1 MQGPPNRPRIMHLND
16 KIALVTGAS
25 SGLGAQISRDLVQR
39 GARVFGI
46 ARRQERLE
54 DLQTELGELFTGI
67 PCDVRS
73 EEAVAAAIE
82 QIGDQVDI
90 LVNNAGLGKFGAA
103 EEVAVETWDQQMDV
117 NLKGVFLCTRSIIP
131 IMKRQNQASGFGGHI
146 VNVASVAGLMGNAN
160 LSTYNA
166 TKFGLRGYSE
176 ALFKELREDGIKVTC
191 LFPGSIE
198 TEFFDHAGIQISN
211 NPMTAIDVSS
221 SVMHVLESP
230 DNYLISEI
238 VMRPLR
244 PRG

>member
-1 MQGPPNRPRIMHLND
+1 MQLTD
-16 KIALVTGAS
+16 KIAVVTGAS
-25 SGLGAQISRDLVQR
+25 SGLGAQFSRDLVQR

-54 DLQTELGELFTGI
+54 ELETELGDRFTGI
-67 PCDVRS
+67 VCDVRF
-73 EEAVAAAIE
+73 EDAVAAAYE
-82 QIGDQVDI
+82 QIGDRVDI

-103 EEVAVETWDQQMDV
+103 DEVSMDTWDMQMDV
-117 NLKGVFLCTRSIIP
+117 NLKGVFLCTRAAIP
-131 IMKRQNQASGFGGHI
+131 IMKRQNEASGFGGHI
-146 VNVASVAGLMGNAN
+146 VNIASVAGLMGNPN
-160 LSTYNA
+160 VSTYNV

-211 NPMTAIDVSS
+211 NPMMAVDVSS
-221 SVMHVLESP
+221 SVLHVLEAP